1 VPGTLY
7 DSGNGWPVAD
17 FADRGHDVPGALVD
31 LDPADL
37 DDALALLDVIEGTV
51 AGLLRR
57 IVVTTRDGVSAWS
70 YHWPGSTAGMR
81 RIERWDAVDER

>member
-1 VPGTLY
+1 M
-7 DSGNGWPVAD
+7 AD
-17 FADRGHDVPGALVD
+17 FADRDHDLPGVLVD
-31 LDPADL
+31 LDPAAL

-57 IVVTTRDGVSAWS
+57 IVVTTTDGVQAWA
-70 YHWPGSTAGMR
+70 YHWPGPTTAMR